1 METSTSTPLKDRLRD
16 TARVWARSQYELVTL
31 AAEFADSGEW
41 LLDGSTSAAAWL
53 ADVADVETATAREW
67 VRIGRCLRSLP
78 ASADAFAEG
87 VLSYSK
93 IRTLT
98 RIATTDNETELVAL
112 AKTVTA
118 SDLGRAIAEWL
129 QRNGEPEALEK
140 YQERR
145 RSIKWRTDPDG
156 MNTFT
161 IRVPPLLGGGLIAA
175 LTARVMKSKPRK
187 KSDGTWPTLAQQ
199 YADALDDILN
209 EGTSSITT
217 EIVLHVRGD
226 GTTMDD
232 GTPIPSTVI
241 EHIAPSSMIRAMIND
256 AEGKPINVSGKHRH
270 PTVRQK
276 RVVRERDRGCVDCGG
291 KQLLTYDHNPDYAI
305 SQRTVVDELEV
316 RCAPC
321 HWQRHRN

>member
-1 METSTSTPLKDRLRD
+1 MNTVTATPLRERLRD
-16 TARVWARSQYELVTL
+16 TAKIWARSQHELVTL

-53 ADVADVETATAREW
+53 AQVADVETSTVREW

-78 ASADAFAEG
+78 ASADAFADG

-98 RIATTDNETELVAL
+98 RVADADNEAELVEL

-118 SDLGRAIAEWL
+118 SDLGRAIAVWL
-129 QRNGEPEALEK
+129 QRNGEPDAIDN
-140 YQERR
+140 YQQARR
-145 RSIKWRTDPDG
+145 TIRWRTDPDG
-156 MNTFT
+156 MLSFT
-161 IRVPPLLGGGLIAA
+161 VRVPPLLGGTFVAA
-175 LTARVMKSKPRK
+175 LTARVMKSAPRQQA
-187 KSDGTWPTLAQQ
+187 DGTWPTLAQQ
-199 YADALDDILN
+199 YADAFEAILS
-209 EGTSSITT
+209 EGAGRVRT
-217 EIVLHVRGD
+217 EVVIHVRGD

-232 GTPIPSTVI
+232 GTPIPVSVV
-241 EHIAPSSMIRAMIND
+241 ERIAPESTLRAMIHD
-256 AEGKPINVSGKHRH
+256 AEGKPINASGRHRY

-276 RVVRERDRGCVDCGG
+276 RVVKERDRGCVDCGST
-291 KQLLTYDHNPDYAI
+291 QLPTFDHNPDHAI
-305 SQRTVVDELEV
+305 TKRTIVDEVEL